1 MTKEEIEQIFQN
13 SDSSDEL
20 FDAFAFSLKL
30 GISDFEFY
38 KPLLGNRALSS
49 DEIKMFAEKLAKE
62 MKNQAID
69 IYLWTGNL
77 FIGISLEDSFNYY
90 YKAFFID
97 PTNYLPLSMMIN
109 LINYDYDDPFNKII
123 LEFVESNVV
132 SVHKKSEI
140 YYSLSKHY
148 KKINDLKNAA
158 KYLALA
164 EKASERE
171 SE

>member
-1 MTKEEIEQIFQN
+1 
-13 SDSSDEL
+13 
-20 FDAFAFSLKL
+20 
-30 GISDFEFY
+30 
-38 KPLLGNRALSS
+38 
-49 DEIKMFAEKLAKE
+49 
-62 MKNQAID
+62 
-69 IYLWTGNL
+69 
-77 FIGISLEDSFNYY
+77 
-90 YKAFFID
+90 
-97 PTNYLPLSMMIN
+97 MIN